1 MLGQVVYQRDGKGTK
16 VVRAP
21 LHGVPVLRVALD
33 PERFWARRR
42 AGRAARRLVRQ
53 GAARVLVPEDFPFWE
68 ELSRAGLRPVDPL
81 PLLRSCAAP
90 MALALLRRQGEDP
103 LRAAVA
109 LRGSRAERDLVRAA
123 EEQLGPLD
131 ALVCNAGVALPQ
143 QLLTD
148 TTDEQWRQ
156 VMGVDLDGVFYTL
169 RAAVPGFVRRQR
181 GAIVTVSSMWGVTGG
196 SCEVA
201 YSAAKAGV
209 IGLTKALAKELGPSH
224 ITVNCVAPGVIDTEM
239 NGGLDS
245 EALAALAE
253 ETPLGRIGTAE
264 EVAESVWFLAGGG
277 APFLTGQVIQP
288 NGGIVI

>member
-1 MLGQVVYQRDGKGTK
+1 MKRTETVLITGAATGIGRSTAELMAAMGCQVVLACNQSFREGLAFA
-16 VVRAP
+16 RA
-21 LHGVPVLRVALD
+21 
-33 PERFWARRR
+33 
-42 AGRAARRLVRQ
+42 
-53 GAARVLVPEDFPFWE
+53 
-68 ELSRAGLRPVDPL
+68 LSEMGL
-81 PLLRSCAAP
+81 S
-90 MALALLRRQGEDP
+90 
-103 LRAAVA
+103 AVA
-109 LRGSRAERDLVRAA
+109 MKADVSRREEVDAMFAQIERLYGGVDILIN
-123 EEQLGPLD
+123 
-131 ALVCNAGVALPQ
+131 NAGVAQ
-143 QLLTD
+143 QKLFTDITAEDWAAMIGVNLT
-148 TTDEQWRQ
+148 
-156 VMGVDLDGVFYTL
+156 GVFHCTQ
-169 RAAVPGFVRRQR
+169 AALPYMIRQKR
-181 GAIVTVSSMWGVTGG
+181 GSIVNVSSIWGLCGA
-196 SCEVA
+196 SCEVH